1 MLIGLSQC
9 SCRQLAEEAGRCED
23 EEMIEA
29 DAS

>member
-1 MLIGLSQC
+1 MLISLSQC
-9 SCRQLAEEAGRCED
+9 RCRHLAEEAGRCEG